1 MLLGNPQVDVLTL
14 IPVVMSVTLV
24 GDDLCKF
31 AAGFSEIVLICH
43 WSTKGGYIKL
53 LDTFRLNFKPD
64 HSIVNNTERTK

>member
-1 MLLGNPQVDVLTL
+1 
-14 IPVVMSVTLV
+14 MSVTLV

-64 HSIVNNTERTK
+64 HSIVNNIEWT